1 MFRKK
6 SCHSLFS
13 LTGLTV
19 SGLLVLMVLFGGIA
33 EIRAESDN
41 VEAMPV
47 KQLRR
52 KCWES

>member
-19 SGLLVLMVLFGGIA
+19 SGLLVLMVLFGELGIA
-33 EIRAESDN
+33 FSQDTGVFEFKFRIN
-41 VEAMPV
+41 
-47 KQLRR
+47 
-52 KCWES
+52 